1 MTLLSLPAPAKVNL
15 SLAVT
20 GRREDGYH
28 ELDSLVVFAEA
39 ADLVT
44 AEPAETLTLAVEGP
58 FAAALES
65 EADNLVLRAARLF
78 GAEQGARLTL
88 TKNLPV
94 AAGLGGGSSDAAA
107 ALRLLAELWELP
119 LPLAPAVAL
128 GTNLGADLPV
138 CLGARPARVGG
149 IGEVVLPVE
158 LPDFALLLVNPG
170 FPLST
175 AEVFRAYASA
185 AGAASAE
192 PPPCPPRFA
201 DLHALLDHL
210 LAVPN
215 DLEAPARAL
224 QPEVGE
230 VLEALALSDG
240 CLLARMSGSGP
251 TCFGLFAKEAEARTA
266 GENISSAQ
274 PGWWVRTA
282 GLFQPRGIA

>member
-20 GRREDGYH
+20 GRRDDGYH

-39 ADLVT
+39 ADLVA

-94 AAGLGGGSSDAAA
+94 AAGLGGGSGDAAA
-107 ALRLLAELWELP
+107 ALRLLAELWKLP
-119 LPLAPAVAL
+119 LPMVPAVA
-128 GTNLGADLPV
+128 LGADLPV

-224 QPEVGE
+224 QPEIGD

-251 TCFGLFAKEAEARTA
+251 TCFGLFAKEAEARAA
-266 GENISSAQ
+266 GESASAAR
-274 PGWWVRTA
+274 PHWWVRAA